1 MSILYPKNTQV
12 AILSL
17 VATFMP
23 LAFTACSDD
32 DSDSVAISAQQTNF
46 TNQGGETTIAVSA
59 NATWVLTGAPS
70 WVSLDQTFGDGD
82 VSISALVLP
91 NHTYSDRSVLLT
103 VRCGCASDTL
113 RISQEASIPQANTNA
128 NDAAT
133 FGSVA
138 VRMEMPKL
146 NPANTFVA
154 HYAKLNNATDVNY
167 SLEWNN
173 ELRHSAWV
181 AYTLD
186 KFSSQM
192 NVTRASSDAFKP
204 DPDLPAE
211 MQVTNSFH
219 TNDGFDRGH
228 ICASGDRL
236 YSTEM
241 NEQTFYFSNMSP
253 MLNGFNAGIWR
264 RMEDEVRKWGDATQT
279 GKYDTIFVCKGG
291 DINNRLTNFTSTTKG
306 SDGKYPATDA
316 NGMTIKGLACPAFYF
331 MAILA
336 VKDGNYSAVAFY
348 VPHDDQITPL
358 DGTADFTVAD
368 IKQYVLTIDELE
380 QETGIDF
387 FCNLPDQT
395 EAQVESVNGPFWD

>member
-264 RMEDEVRKWGDATQT
+264 RMEDEEIGRAHV
-279 GKYDTIFVCKGG
+279 
-291 DINNRLTNFTSTTKG
+291 
-306 SDGKYPATDA
+306 
-316 NGMTIKGLACPAFYF
+316 
-331 MAILA
+331 
-336 VKDGNYSAVAFY
+336 
-348 VPHDDQITPL
+348 
-358 DGTADFTVAD
+358 
-368 IKQYVLTIDELE
+368 
-380 QETGIDF
+380 
-387 FCNLPDQT
+387 
-395 EAQVESVNGPFWD
+395 